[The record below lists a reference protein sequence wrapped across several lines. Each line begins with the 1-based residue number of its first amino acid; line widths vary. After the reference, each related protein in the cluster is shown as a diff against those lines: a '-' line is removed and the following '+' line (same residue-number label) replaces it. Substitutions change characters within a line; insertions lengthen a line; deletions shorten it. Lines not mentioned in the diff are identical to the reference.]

1 MKKNTLFLA
10 LVMVGA
16 LAVSGCAVETAPPPP
31 SDPAP
36 AEPAVSEPAPA
47 ETPQLPEMTLEELSK
62 FNGKDGAKAYIAVD
76 GVIYDVTEV
85 PPWKGGTHQGK
96 VQAGTDGSEMIGL
109 SPHGKKVLEK
119 LPVVGKLKE

>member
-1 MKKNTLFLA
+1 MKINTLLFTLIMA
-10 LVMVGA
+10 GVMT
-16 LAVSGCAVETAPPPP
+16 AVGCAAETPPIPA
-31 SDPAP
+31 PAP
-36 AEPAVSEPAPA
+36 AEPTVSEPAPTD
-47 ETPQLPEMTLEELSK
+47 TPQIPEMTLEELSK

-76 GVIYDVTEV
+76 GTIYDVTDV

-96 VQAGTDGSEMIGL
+96 VQAGTDGSEMIKQ

>member
-1 MKKNTLFLA
+1 MKKNIYLLTFIMA
-10 LVMVGA
+10 GA
-16 LAVSGCAVETAPPPP
+16 IAVSGCAAETVRAP
-31 SDPAP
+31 SPAP
-36 AEPAVSEPAPA
+36 AEPSVSEPAPA